1 MKEITRAFV
10 AFQLPFANLGYSER
24 YREWRLHAP
33 YPNLIRGVY
42 IMTQGYLRL
51 DDASRQR

>member
-33 YPNLIRGVY
+33 YPNLI
-42 IMTQGYLRL
+42 TQGYLRL
-51 DDASRQR
+51 GDASRQR